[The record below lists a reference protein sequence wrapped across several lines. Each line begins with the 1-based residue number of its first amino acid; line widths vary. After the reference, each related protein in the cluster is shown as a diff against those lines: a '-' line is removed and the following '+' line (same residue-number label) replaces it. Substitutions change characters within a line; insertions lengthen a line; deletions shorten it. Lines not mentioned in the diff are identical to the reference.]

1 MREVQLAGK
10 RDPGTRG
17 KTGVAMLAFML
28 SGGYNSQAFR
38 RLFGCPGLHALAVS
52 RFFLPCSA
60 SAKRRLM
67 RKAHPCNI
75 GSPADLSASAAL
87 PARAP
92 TATAISRA
100 SMAPTQAAAAI
111 LRMASLSAASMAIS
125 IGAASAG
132 PD

>member
-10 RDPGTRG
+10 RDPGTQG
-17 KTGVAMLAFML
+17 ETGVAMLAFMM

-38 RLFGCPGLHALAVS
+38 RLFECSGLHPLAVS

-60 SAKRRLM
+60 SAKRRLT
-67 RKAHPCNI
+67 RKPHPCNI
-75 GSPADLSASAAL
+75 GSPADLLDSAVL

-92 TATAISRA
+92 IATAFSRA
-100 SMAPTQAAAAI
+100 SMAATQAAAAI
-111 LRMASLSAASMAIS
+111 LRTASLSAASMAIS
-125 IGAASAG
+125 IGAASAR